1 MSTIKYNFEHL
12 YLKSRREVS
21 YMQIIRVTTCTN
33 GGRKNAIWQQFG
45 QLAIRSGNRSSC
57 GNPVRN
63 MRS

>member
-1 MSTIKYNFEHL
+1 MIKYNLVQL
-12 YLKSRREVS
+12 YLKGRREF
-21 YMQIIRVTTCTN
+21 YMQIIRVTTCAD